1 MSIKIGY
8 LCMPDGTIKTVAMEK
23 SEGES
28 DIDQRF
34 MTEKRI
40 QRRLGLRLNSG
51 KMSTLGKGKKCSP
64 IAEFWGK

>member
-1 MSIKIGY
+1 MIKIAY
-8 LCMPDGTIKTVAMEK
+8 LCMPDESIKTVAMEI
-23 SEGES
+23 SESES

-34 MTEKRI
+34 MTERKI

-51 KMSTLGKGKKCSP
+51 RMSTLGRGKKCSK

>member
-1 MSIKIGY
+1 
-8 LCMPDGTIKTVAMEK
+8 MPDGTMKTVAREV
-23 SEGES
+23 SENSS
-28 DIDQRF
+28 DIDSRF

-51 KMSTLGKGKKCSP
+51 KMSTLGRGKKCSK